1 MCIING
7 EYSPNYYFAA
17 LKLIEQLYKDG
28 KIPKYM
34 FKNILKDYA
43 DKVDL
48 SAFVIYESDEEKEDK
63 TA

>member
-1 MCIING
+1 MNIINKNMNPG
-7 EYSPNYYFAA
+7 YYFAA

-34 FKNILKDYA
+34 FHNILNDYA

-48 SAFVIYESDEEKEDK
+48 SAFIICDSKDKEDK
-63 TA
+63 IA